1 MGFLDQLSGKLSE
14 AGRSIKQAGTSAAQ
28 QTKDFTDRTKLNAQ
42 IHQYEKD
49 IEAQYTALGR
59 ALYKQKPEEA
69 KTFAP
74 EIVAKI
80 EEASAS
86 IKKAQDEILAISN
99 KKICPV
105 CGRQN
110 DAGAKFCVGCGT
122 ALEVDPAMKQEE
134 EKKEEEKTP
143 QETPEAEKAPES
155 AAASS
160 DSSSSSSSA
169 PEHVTG
175 EVVDDKTTKE
185 A

>member
-42 IHQYEKD
+42 IHQYEKE

-59 ALYKQKPEEA
+59 AYYEQKPEDA

-74 EIVAKI
+74 EIIAKI
-80 EEASAS
+80 EEANAS

-110 DAGAKFCVGCGT
+110 EANAKFCVSCGT

-134 EKKEEEKTP
+134 EKKEEEKAS
-143 QETPEAEKAPES
+143 EEEAES
-155 AAASS
+155 SAASS
-160 DSSSSSSSA
+160 DSSSSSSPDPE

-175 EVVDDKTTKE
+175 EVVDEETTKE

>member
-14 AGRSIKQAGTSAAQ
+14 AGKSLKQAGTSAAQ
-28 QTKDFTDRTKLNAQ
+28 QTKDFTDKTKLNAQ

-59 ALYKQKPEEA
+59 ALYEQKPEEA

-80 EEASAS
+80 EEANAS
-86 IKKAQDEILAISN
+86 IQKAQEQILAISN

-110 DAGAKFCVGCGT
+110 DASAKFCVGCGT

-134 EKKEEEKTP
+134 EKKEEEKASDK
-143 QETPEAEKAPES
+143 TPES
-155 AAASS
+155 SAASS
-160 DSSSSSSSA
+160 EASSSSSA

-175 EVVDDKTTKE
+175 EVVDEETTKE

>member
-14 AGRSIKQAGTSAAQ
+14 AGKSLKQAGTSAAQ

-86 IKKAQDEILAISN
+86 IKKAQDEILAKYDFEVTRVEQGSDFYN
-99 KKICPV
+99 
-105 CGRQN
+105 
-110 DAGAKFCVGCGT
+110 
-122 ALEVDPAMKQEE
+122 ALL
-134 EKKEEEKTP
+134 
-143 QETPEAEKAPES
+143 EKA
-155 AAASS
+155 
-160 DSSSSSSSA
+160 
-169 PEHVTG
+169 TG
-175 EVVDDKTTKE
+175 LWEGYKTE
-185 A
+185 YPAEIMDRIFQDFAI